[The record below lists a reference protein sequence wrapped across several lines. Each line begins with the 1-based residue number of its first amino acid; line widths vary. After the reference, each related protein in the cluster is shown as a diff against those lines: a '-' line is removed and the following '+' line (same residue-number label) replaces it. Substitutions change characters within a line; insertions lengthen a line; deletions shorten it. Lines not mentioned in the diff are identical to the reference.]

1 MSRSATGWR
10 CARRSIAGTSRG
22 EVVQRQTDA
31 VAPQLGREMSALS
44 HAHELEADAFALR
57 ALRRFGHDTASALA
71 VFMREGVKHDSATH
85 PGTRKRVAHLRS
97 LGE

>member
-1 MSRSATGWR
+1 
-10 CARRSIAGTSRG
+10 
-22 EVVQRQTDA
+22 
-31 VAPQLGREMSALS
+31 MSALS

-57 ALRRFGHDTASALA
+57 ALRRFGHDTACPPWRCSCAKA
-71 VFMREGVKHDSATH
+71 FKHDSATH